1 MCMLY
6 LKKKPLCL
14 QLKVFEHMVTVEG
27 VDPQSINV
35 MSQYLAQCTA
45 LRIEL
50 TEKGYENLHVSTVVS
65 SQG

>member
-14 QLKVFEHMVTVEG
+14 QLKVFKHMVTVEG
-27 VDPQSINV
+27 VDPQSVNV

-50 TEKGYENLHVSTVVS
+50 EKDYENLHVSTVVS

>member
-1 MCMLY
+1 MNLIHLNGQQY
-6 LKKKPLCL
+6 NKSYYK
-14 QLKVFEHMVTVEG
+14 QLMS
-27 VDPQSINV
+27 PINV

>member
-6 LKKKPLCL
+6 LKEKTLCL
-14 QLKVFEHMVTVEG
+14 QLKVFKHMVTVEG
-27 VDPQSINV
+27 VDPQSINI

-50 TEKGYENLHVSTVVS
+50 EKDYENLHVSTVVS